1 MTRILTVAAAAA
13 VLALPLATP
22 SFACG
27 AHEKMANAE
36 ATSVDLAAAAK
47 KALTP
52 ATSQDKAADTKA
64 APAK

>member
-1 MTRILTVAAAAA
+1 MTRFLTVAAAAA

-22 SFACG
+22 SFACS

-52 ATSQDKAADTKA
+52 TKA
-64 APAK
+64 DKTEAGQQAPAK

>member
-52 ATSQDKAADTKA
+52 AKEDKTEAGQQ